1 MRVCDGNHIGVTTS
15 KSSRHLGSVDRVA
28 DLVES
33 VKQYAKQETLGPLK
47 GAGRWLAFG
56 TVAALLLGMAML
68 MAVLGVLRLSQDL
81 GGTAL
86 DGSWSFVHYLIAGAF
101 NLLLVYI
108 ALSRVGQTS
117 LAKEK

>member
-1 MRVCDGNHIGVTTS
+1 MAEETSQTQRSSARRESAGIGDV
-15 KSSRHLGSVDRVA
+15 V
-28 DLVES
+28 DLVKE
-33 VKQYAKQETLGPLK
+33 YAKQETLGPLK

-56 TVAALLLGMAML
+56 TVAALLLAIAML

-81 GGTAL
+81 GGAAL

-117 LAKEK
+117 LAKDK

>member
-1 MRVCDGNHIGVTTS
+1 M
-15 KSSRHLGSVDRVA
+15 GSVDRVA
-28 DLVES
+28 DLIES
-33 VKQYAKQETLGPLK
+33 VKQYAKQETLVPLK

-56 TVAALLLGMAML
+56 TLAALLLGMAML

-81 GGTAL
+81 GGAAL

>member
-1 MRVCDGNHIGVTTS
+1 MS
-15 KSSRHLGSVDRVA
+15 KPESSKRMGSADRVA

-56 TVAALLLGMAML
+56 SLAALLLGMAML

-81 GGTAL
+81 GGAAL
-86 DGSWSFVHYLIAGAF
+86 DGSWSFVHYLIAGIF
-101 NLLLVYI
+101 NLVLVYV